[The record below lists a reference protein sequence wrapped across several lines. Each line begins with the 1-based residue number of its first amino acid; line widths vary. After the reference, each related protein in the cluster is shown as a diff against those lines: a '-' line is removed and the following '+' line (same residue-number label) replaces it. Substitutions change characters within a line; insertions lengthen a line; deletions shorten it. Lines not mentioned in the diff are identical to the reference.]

1 MTDPAPRSHPP
12 PPCGLEVSQS
22 LAVLDEAEESR
33 LISFLNDT
41 IHCSFQPWL
50 VPPQRSRRP
59 LSCAIVSPAGSARFM
74 IIARK
79 VAVVGPDTRYV
90 TVLVPLHESD
100 IEHWS
105 LASLDF
111 LRRSN
116 HGLGSAGWGTRC
128 SETSQRVRTLLPE
141 FPRIEREAPGFPFRG
156 NHVHHHGQIRMTGGL
171 PLIVALA
178 FDLLLPPLPS
188 WPNPRISTRRLGS

>member
-1 MTDPAPRSHPP
+1 MKETGGDGPGASQSTPP
-12 PPCGLEVSQS
+12 PPCGLEVSQT

-59 LSCAIVSPAGSARFM
+59 LSGAIVSPAGSARFM

-79 VAVVGPDTRYV
+79 IAVVAPDTRYV
-90 TVLVPLHESD
+90 TVLVPFHESD

-111 LRRSN
+111 LRRSIQAPRAGGKGARKPVRGS
-116 HGLGSAGWGTRC
+116 GLCCQS
-128 SETSQRVRTLLPE
+128 S
-141 FPRIEREAPGFPFRG
+141 
-156 NHVHHHGQIRMTGGL
+156 
-171 PLIVALA
+171 
-178 FDLLLPPLPS
+178 
-188 WPNPRISTRRLGS
+188 LG